1 MFGIRKMKQKLES
14 LENRLNNDYN
24 LNERKSSKTN
34 HKVNELET
42 ATSKLIDQNKK
53 LEDRIWLLEN
63 PPKYKV
69 GQAVKGMIITSVE
82 VMDYKT
88 FIHLGN
94 PEMNFYDLL
103 NKNAQNRE
111 SNIFNR
117 KAWQYKAIKK
127 GMTEPIEIL

>member
-1 MFGIRKMKQKLES
+1 MFGIRKIRRLVLEIQLKTTNANKYIDGKLTHQENQIKALQES
-14 LENRLNNDYN
+14 Y
-24 LNERKSSKTN
+24 
-34 HKVNELET
+34 
-42 ATSKLIDQNKK
+42 KK

-127 GMTEPIEIL
+127 GMTEPIVLRV